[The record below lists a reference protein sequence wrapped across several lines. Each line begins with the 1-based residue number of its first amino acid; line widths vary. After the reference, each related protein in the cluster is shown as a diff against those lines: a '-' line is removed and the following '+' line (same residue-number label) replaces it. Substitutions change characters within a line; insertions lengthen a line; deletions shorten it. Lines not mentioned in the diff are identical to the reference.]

1 MLHRSPNNEFLAA
14 LAAHLPNV
22 YDSLVPDLIKV
33 PVKKDIVSF
42 DAGESPTRVW
52 FPISGAVS
60 ILAKVDRYITE
71 ATMVGGEGAIGL
83 LGIAGTDGIPRYAR
97 MLIEGKALEIDANIL
112 RHIFQ
117 QNSEAYELIVNY
129 VTGLFERLAIVSICN
144 RFHSTQHHLA
154 SKHLL
159 MRECR
164 NSNSTA
170 VTHTNLAGS
179 IGAARSVDTRTM
191 LEFRRARRG
200 GSRRAQI
207 INIKRSPFEHIALS
221 CHTFIDHDKHISSV
235 AAPP

>member
-33 PVKKDIVSF
+33 PLKKDIMSF
-42 DAGESPTRVW
+42 DTEESPTWVW

-60 ILAKVDRYITE
+60 ILAKVDQCVIE
-71 ATMVGGEGAIGL
+71 APMVGCEGAIEL
-83 LGIAGTDGIPRYAR
+83 LSIAGTNGIRLYTR
-97 MLIEGKALEIDANIL
+97 VRIEGKSLEINANIL
-112 RHIFQ
+112 RHVFQ
-117 QNSEAYELIVNY
+117 QKSEAYELIVNC
-129 VTGLFERLAIVSICN
+129 VTGLFERLAILSICN
-144 RFHSTQHHLA
+144 RFHSIQRHLA
-154 SKHLL
+154 SRHLL
-159 MRECR
+159 MLECR

-170 VTHTNLAGS
+170 VTHTNLAGL
-179 IGAARSVDTRTM
+179 IGVARSVATRTM

-200 GSRRAQI
+200 GSWRAQI

-221 CHTFIDHDKHISSV
+221 CHTFIHHDKYISSV